1 MRGSFGPFVF
11 ELAKTPSKFKIQQKT
26 KYAEHPR
33 LEGKGVWQWTGHEL
47 DVLDMTWRFH
57 TELPSEAGDYTDV
70 EANIAQLQEI
80 LLLHEPHPLIMIGGG
95 GDRINGKPYSSLGVF
110 ENLYLLES
118 IGTNINRFDKN
129 GIIWAAELQ
138 VRLLENIDDGPG
150 VAGEG
155 GGGGLSLGGVLGG
168 FFGGFGGIF

>member
-57 TELPSEAGDYTDV
+57 AELPSEDGDYTDP
-70 EANIAQLQEI
+70 EKNIAQLQQI
-80 LLLHEPHPLIMIGGG
+80 LLLHEPHFLFMLGGG
-95 GDRINGKPYSSLGVF
+95 NGKINGRPYSGIGVF
-110 ENLYLLES
+110 QNQYLLES
-118 IGTNINRFDKN
+118 VGSSVQRFDS
-129 GIIWAAELQ
+129 GGRIWCAEVD
-138 VRLLENIDDGPG
+138 VRLLEMIEDGPATG
-150 VAGEG
+150 AGE
-155 GGGGLSLGGVLGG
+155 GGGGLSLGGILGG